1 MFLYIPRNHKYTQKA
16 LLLKGHLIYIKVKN
30 FEHHVNQNQKLN
42 QDAHQNH
49 NTHDAANVI

>member
-1 MFLYIPRNHKYTQKA
+1 MYLYIPRNHKYTQKA

-49 NTHDAANVI
+49 NTHDAANVM